1 MAALPFSGG
10 GEREA
15 VRVNRL
21 VRFVNHARP
30 HAFDRI
36 RNMASDGIA
45 ENPLGRLANLCG
57 PEVDPFEAEPAPGQ
71 QPRYRQAFLS
81 TVIAGRSD
89 RRLAWGV
96 LAVSALGFAAAIPYA
111 KVPLIRIDA
120 FIPAYEAALVVID
133 AVTALMLFGQFRSSR
148 SLALLMLAAGYLYDA
163 LLAVAHALSFPGS
176 FSPGGLLGAGP
187 QTTAWLYM
195 FWHGGFPLF
204 IIGYACL
211 NGRDRR
217 YGRPEKHVISAAVI
231 TLAIIAAVALAVGL
245 TALAIHAHQLLPTI
259 MAGNSDQPMLHIVV
273 SCIAMLA
280 IAAIVVL
287 WRQHRYTVLDLWL
300 IVVACAWLFD
310 IGLSAVFDAARFD
323 LGFYAGRGYGLLA
336 ASFVL
341 GVLLTETGGL
351 HSRLAAAKA
360 LVDDY
365 AHTLEDRVRER
376 TAELALANETLIA
389 ETAERQKAEAH
400 FHQAQKMEA
409 LGQLT
414 GGMAHDFNNH
424 LGIIIGNLDVL
435 GDQATLAPDQKE
447 LIGEALA
454 AALSGAELTRRL
466 LAFARR
472 QPLRPERIDANQLVG
487 DITKLLRRT
496 LGERI
501 EIRLLLDA
509 TIPPALADPAQLQTA
524 IANLANNARDA
535 MPEGGR
541 LTITTGVRHLDE
553 DYAAEHAEVSPGGYV
568 MIEVCDT
575 GSGMPP
581 ETLARVFEPFFT
593 TKDPGKGTGLG
604 LAMVFGFLKQSGG
617 HINAYSEL
625 GHGTTFRLYLRP
637 DETVIEVAQPIGASE
652 PDRGDGERILVVED
666 NPQLRR
672 VLVRQLGELGYRVSE
687 TENADDA
694 LDALDGGADFDLLL
708 TDVVMPGKLDGIAL
722 AHAFVER
729 RPDGKVILTSGFP
742 GTRFDSEG
750 FGNSLRLLGK
760 PYRKRDLARLLRE
773 TLAEATTPAGASL
786 TNC

>member
-1 MAALPFSGG
+1 
-10 GEREA
+10 
-15 VRVNRL
+15 
-21 VRFVNHARP
+21 
-30 HAFDRI
+30 
-36 RNMASDGIA
+36 MASDGII
-45 ENPLGRLANLCG
+45 ENPPGRLASLRG
-57 PEVDPFEAEPAPGQ
+57 AGADASTALPATGAEPT
-71 QPRYRQAFLS
+71 YRQEFLS
-81 TVIAGRSD
+81 TVIAGRGD

-96 LAVSALGFAAAIPYA
+96 LALSALGFAAGIPFA
-111 KVPLIRIDA
+111 KVPLARIDA
-120 FIPAYEAALVVID
+120 FIPTYEAALLLID
-133 AVTALMLFGQFRSSR
+133 AVTALMLFGQFRGSR
-148 SLALLMLAAGYLYDA
+148 SPALLVLAAGYLYDA
-163 LLAVAHALSFPGS
+163 FLIVPHALSFPGA
-176 FSPGGLLGAGP
+176 FAPAGLLGGG
-187 QTTAWLYM
+187 QTTAWLFN

-204 IIGYACL
+204 LIAYAYL
-211 NGRDRR
+211 DAREQRRGRHGN
-217 YGRPEKHVISAAVI
+217 YGPDGAAAG
-231 TLAIIAAVALAVGL
+231 LAVLGTIALAAGL
-245 TALAIHAHQLLPTI
+245 TALAVHHSAALPSLMDGDGYRPVLTY
-259 MAGNSDQPMLHIVV
+259 VV
-273 SCIAMLA
+273 SCTWMLGLVA
-280 IAAIVVL
+280 IALL
-287 WRQHRYTVLDLWL
+287 WRKQRHTVLDLWL
-300 IVVACAWLFD
+300 MVMLCAWVFD
-310 IGLSAVFDAARFD
+310 IALSGVFNGARFD

-376 TAELALANETLIA
+376 TAELARANETLIA

-447 LIGEALA
+447 LVGEALA

-501 EIRLLLDA
+501 EIELLLDPM
-509 TIPPALADPAQLQTA
+509 IPPALADPAQLQTA

-637 DETVIEVAQPIGASE
+637 DETVIEVAQPLGASQ

-687 TENADDA
+687 TENADAA

-729 RPDGKVILTSGFP
+729 RPGGKVILTSGFP

-773 TLAEATTPAGASL
+773 TLTEATAPEGASL